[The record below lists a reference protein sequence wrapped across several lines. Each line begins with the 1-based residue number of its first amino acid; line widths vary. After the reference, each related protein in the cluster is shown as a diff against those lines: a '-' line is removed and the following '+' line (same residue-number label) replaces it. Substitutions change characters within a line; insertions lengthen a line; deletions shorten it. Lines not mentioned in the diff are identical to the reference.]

1 MKNKDTVLILYPGGG
16 YGTFFEW
23 CLTYF
28 SGELED
34 NSSPIISATG
44 SAHKFWGHPLNL
56 EVLPG
61 RNLKSLTIDEYL
73 DSDINFTFA
82 RSHGKANEYLS
93 QSFVDQYGSAF
104 KHIIELR
111 PDSSVMLEILLNLL
125 HKIPRELSNKFIK
138 EIYDLKSVTDNDKTW
153 EIREKLSFYFR
164 VKYRRS
170 DLDINHLTAPNVITI
185 PISQLSTQFKNCI
198 LKVFDSTGI
207 SVSPTRKLEMDA
219 VFADWANHQLFLNIH
234 QKCQKFVNAVIT
246 GKNYRWPELTN
257 LPLNIFIEAYIQ
269 MLLRDLHGFEIK
281 CYNLDVFPT
290 SAKDLKELLIN
301 V

>member
-1 MKNKDTVLILYPGGG
+1 MKNKNTVLIIYPGGG

-28 SGELED
+28 SGELESY
-34 NSSPIISATG
+34 SSPLIAATG
-44 SAHKFWGHPLNL
+44 SAHNFWGHPLNL

-73 DSDINFTFA
+73 DSDLNFTFA
-82 RSHGKANEYLS
+82 RSHGQTNEYDA
-93 QSFVDQYGSAF
+93 QSYVDKYGSAF

-111 PDSSVMLEILLNLL
+111 PDHSVMLEIFLNLL
-125 HKIPRELSNKFIK
+125 HKIPCEFSNNIIK
-138 EIYDLKSVTDNDKTW
+138 EAYDLSSITDNDKTW
-153 EIREKLSFYFR
+153 EIREKLSFHLRGRYLW
-164 VKYRRS
+164 S
-170 DLDINHLTAPNVITI
+170 DSEINHLTAPNIITI

-198 LKVFDSTGI
+198 LKVFDSAGI
-207 SVSPTRKLEMDA
+207 GVSPTRKLEMDTI
-219 VFADWANHQLFLNIH
+219 FDDWANNQLFLNIH
-234 QKCQKFVNAVIT
+234 QRCQKFVSAVIA
-246 GKNYRWPELTN
+246 GENYSWPELTK